1 MIVEFRE
8 LIKLQSRSMVD
19 SFSLSSEQ
27 LKLLQ
32 ASGFSF
38 AQRGSVVAMEATY
51 NPSNIE
57 AIRSFVSSH
66 AVNAEIR
73 HSIWPEFNDADYVKA
88 KLWILLFPEVWIDG
102 IDFHVQCEKC
112 GAMRTVVDATI
123 KVPSIDA
130 KGKPVLTVNG
140 QFTIV
145 REDISKTIQTNLTGA
160 TFAPFD
166 AAGKYLYLLSSKRL
180 SPISVHLDEIIGFQ
194 GTCDGCNSPKCDMY
208 FGPLR
213 FPSASW
219 NGDDIVFAE
228 FQEANVFTPKAAE
241 VFSKLERKTVRDG
254 VVLFD

>member
-1 MIVEFRE
+1 MKFKES
-8 LIKLQSRSMVD
+8 IKLQSRSMLD
-19 SFSLSSEQ
+19 SFSLSSDE
-27 LKLLQ
+27 LRLLQ
-32 ASGFSF
+32 ALGFGFS
-38 AQRGSVVAMEATY
+38 QLGSAVAMEATY

-57 AIRSFVSSH
+57 AIRSFVASH

-73 HSIWPEFNDADYVKA
+73 HSIWPEFDDEDYIKA
-88 KLWILLFPEVWIDG
+88 KLWVLLFPEVWIDG
-102 IDFHVQCEKC
+102 IDFRVQCDKC
-112 GAMRTVVDATI
+112 GAKRTVVDPTI
-123 KVPSIDA
+123 KVPSIEA
-130 KGKPVLTVNG
+130 KSKPVVTVNG
-140 QFTIV
+140 QFTII

-166 AAGKYLYLLSSKRL
+166 VAGKYLYFLSSRRL
-180 SPISVHLDEIIGFQ
+180 SPISVHRNEIIGIH
-194 GTCDGCNSPKCDMY
+194 GTCDACNSPKCDMY

-228 FQEANVFTPKAAE
+228 FRDANVYTPKAAE